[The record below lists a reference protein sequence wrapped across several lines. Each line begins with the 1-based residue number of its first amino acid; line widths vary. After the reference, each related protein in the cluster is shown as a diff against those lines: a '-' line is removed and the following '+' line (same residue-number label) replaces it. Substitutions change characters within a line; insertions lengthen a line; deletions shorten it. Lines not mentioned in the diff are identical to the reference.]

1 MLETVPKSHSIG
13 HFGIPYRI
21 IHFKENSKFQK
32 FNNSFLKCSIG
43 SMNIR
48 EYSSFII
55 CITLSVYFIHFI
67 LFKFF
72 FNLFQDVIT
81 FKNVITFV
89 ITMSVNCISG
99 KAMKW
104 THLRIHLGPFWRGGY
119 YYLMDRLPN
128 LPISTIVSFYTE
140 VARSK

>member
-1 MLETVPKSHSIG
+1 
-13 HFGIPYRI
+13 
-21 IHFKENSKFQK
+21 
-32 FNNSFLKCSIG
+32 
-43 SMNIR
+43 MNIR

-55 CITLSVYFIHFI
+55 CITLSVYFIS
-67 LFKFF
+67 LSSF

-128 LPISTIVSFYTE
+128 LPIISYTIISYFYYFTQKLTYTKDFYGQGWISE
-140 VARSK
+140 FDPKNFWAK